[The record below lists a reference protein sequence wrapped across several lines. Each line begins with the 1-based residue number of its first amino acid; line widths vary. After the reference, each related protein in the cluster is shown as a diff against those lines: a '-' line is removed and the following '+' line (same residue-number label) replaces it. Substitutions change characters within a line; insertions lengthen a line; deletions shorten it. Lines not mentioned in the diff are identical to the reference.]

1 MSLLKRYPLT
11 SYYFFAYLFTW
22 AIEVPMLLGVRG
34 YIDIHPPVALEA
46 LAAFGPLAAAM
57 LVLHQVHGADAMR
70 DLLRSLLNWRVPAG
84 WMAFAILSP
93 FAVLL
98 AALFITG
105 ETGKLFSG
113 ELSRNFVAGGKMF
126 ELVVLGGVLR
136 GIGEEPGWRGFA
148 LPVLRR
154 RAGPLLATLA
164 LFPVWLLWH
173 LPSFLM
179 RPEFEWSAWL
189 GFSAGILSAAIWCT
203 LMYDATRSVLVV
215 AIWHALINICR
226 GFAMAASSAAFMA
239 YAQVVL
245 AIAVLVTIIWLVRRP
260 GPYAS
265 DQQQH

>member
-11 SYYFFAYLFTW
+11 SYYFLAYLFTW
-22 AIEVPMLLGVRG
+22 AIEVPMLLAVRG
-34 YIDIHPPVALEA
+34 HIDIHLPVALEA
-46 LAAFGPLAAAM
+46 LAAFGPFAAAM
-57 LVLHQVHGADAMR
+57 LVLHQVYGSDAAR
-70 DLLRSLLNWRVPAG
+70 DLLRSLFNWRVSPV

-93 FAVLL
+93 FAVLF

-113 ELSRNFVAGGKMF
+113 ELSRNLVASGKMF

-164 LFPVWLLWH
+164 LFPVWLCWH

-179 RPEFEWSAWL
+179 RPEFAWSAWL
-189 GFSAGILSAAIWCT
+189 GFSAGILSAGIWCT
-203 LMYDATRSVLVV
+203 FMYDATRSVLIV

-226 GFAMAASSAAFMA
+226 GFAMAASGAAFMA
-239 YAQVVL
+239 FAQVVL
-245 AIAVLVTIIWLVRRP
+245 VIAVLVAIFWMARRP
-260 GPYAS
+260 GPYVS
-265 DQQQH
+265 DQPH